1 MQADIG
7 DAVMIDRLA
16 GNQEAVNRL
25 KTISTLVAGMTAGIL
40 GITGWY
46 GALVF
51 VLFNVLAATILKTLT
66 GTSSKSYF
74 VGGSQ
79 ELFSFSALSS
89 GALTF
94 VFVWTIVYDVI
105 YIF

>member
-1 MQADIG
+1 MDIG
-7 DAVMIDRLA
+7 DAVMTERLA
-16 GNQEAVNRL
+16 NNQEAVTRL
-25 KTISTLVAGMTAGIL
+25 RTVTTLVAAIVAGL
-40 GITGWY
+40 MGVTGWF
-46 GALVF
+46 GAVVF
-51 VLFNVLAATILKTLT
+51 LMFNALAFTILKVLA

-79 ELFSFSALSS
+79 ELFSFGSLTT

-94 VFVWTIVYDVI
+94 VFVWTIVYDSI